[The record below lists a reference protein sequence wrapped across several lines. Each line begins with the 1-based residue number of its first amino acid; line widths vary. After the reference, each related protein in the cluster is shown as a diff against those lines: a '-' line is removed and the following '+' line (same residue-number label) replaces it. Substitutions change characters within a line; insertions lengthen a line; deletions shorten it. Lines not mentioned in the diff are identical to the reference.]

1 MREPFDF
8 EVVAESGDSRARA
21 GELRTPHGVVRTPA
35 FMPVGTQGTVKT
47 MLPRLLE
54 EMGIQM
60 VLANAYHL
68 YLRPTADVIERA
80 GGLHEFMGWHGPILT
95 DSGGYQV
102 FSLKGL
108 VDVTDEGAHFR
119 SHIDGSYHFFTPESV
134 IGTQE
139 RIGADLIT
147 VLDECAPY
155 PSTEEYIRQSTD
167 MTLRWAERSLKA
179 KARSDQA
186 LFGIVQGGVFEEIRR
201 YCAKR
206 LVDMGFWG
214 YAIGGLSVG
223 EPRDLM
229 FRVVEVTTE
238 ELPQKRPRY
247 LMGVGM
253 PDEVLRAISLG
264 VDLFDCVLPTR
275 MGRNGA
281 IFTRDGRINIKQ
293 SRYADDFS
301 PVDSECPCY
310 TCRNFTRAYLRHLY
324 TSGEILSAV
333 LNTIHNLTFYTQ
345 LVDGARRAIE
355 QGRFMEYYR
364 TSISKLGGDDVA

>member
-1 MREPFDF
+1 MIEPFGF
-8 EVVAESGDSRARA
+8 EIVAEDASSAARA
-21 GELRTPHGVVRTPA
+21 GRLKTPHGVVRTPA
-35 FMPVGTQGTVKT
+35 FMPVGTQGTVKAIT
-47 MLPRLLE
+47 PRQLE
-54 EMGIQM
+54 EIGIQI
-60 VLANAYHL
+60 VLSNAYHL
-68 YLRPTADVIERA
+68 YLRPTAELIERA
-80 GGLHEFMGWHGPILT
+80 GGLHRFMGWNGPILT

-108 VDVTDEGAHFR
+108 VELTDEGARFR
-119 SHIDGSYHFFTPESV
+119 SHIDGSYHMFTPELV
-134 IGTQE
+134 IEVQE

-155 PSTEEYIRQSTD
+155 PATEEYIRQSVET
-167 MTLRWAERSLKA
+167 TLRWAERSLAA
-179 KARSDQA
+179 KTRRDQA
-186 LFGIVQGGVFEEIRR
+186 LFGIVQGGMFEEMRR

-206 LVDMGFWG
+206 LVDMDFFG

-223 EPRDLM
+223 EPRDLT
-229 FRVVEVTTE
+229 FEVVETTVG
-238 ELPQKRPRY
+238 ELPRERPRY

-281 IFTRDGRINIKQ
+281 IFTRNGRLNIKQ

-301 PVDSECPCY
+301 PIDPECPCY
-310 TCRNFTRAYLRHLY
+310 TCRNFSRAYLRHLY

-345 LVDGARRAIE
+345 LVDGARLAIE
-355 QGRFMEYYR
+355 RGTFMEYYR
-364 TSISKLGGDDVA
+364 STVSALGGDDVV